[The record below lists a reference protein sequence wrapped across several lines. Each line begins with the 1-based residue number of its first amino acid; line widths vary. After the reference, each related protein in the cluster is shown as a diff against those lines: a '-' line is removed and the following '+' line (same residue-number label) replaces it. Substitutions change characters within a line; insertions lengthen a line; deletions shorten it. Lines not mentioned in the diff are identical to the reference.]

1 MNGED
6 ELQKLWTSQT
16 PCGSVKGNEMLEIV
30 EKKMRK
36 FDRMIAVR
44 NRLECVAA
52 AAVVIFFT
60 WTAAHTPNV
69 VMKAGSLVVAGGAAW
84 IIFYMLRYGK
94 SKLTVDPSENLAIY
108 TQALVGRYD
117 HQIRLLKSVKYWYL
131 LPMYIGLLI
140 MSAGISIQTAEA
152 GIPVWVSLIGPA
164 LCTIVFGIIWWLNE
178 VPAVRRLRT
187 ERAQVLSMMNQY
199 EVSTEEK

>member
-6 ELQKLWTSQT
+6 ELQKLWKSQ
-16 PCGSVKGNEMLEIV
+16 PPYGSVKGDEMLEIL
-30 EKKMRK
+30 EKKMQK
-36 FDRMIAVR
+36 FDRMIAIR
-44 NRLECVAA
+44 NRVECIAA

-60 WTAAHTPNV
+60 WTALRAANV
-69 VMKAGSLVVAGGAAW
+69 VMKAGSLVVAASAAW

-94 SKLTVDPSENLAIY
+94 SDVTIDPSESLADY
-108 TQALVGRYD
+108 TQALIGRYD

-140 MSAGISIQTAEA
+140 LGVGISMQTAQA
-152 GIPVWVSLIGPA
+152 GVPVWVDLIAPA
-164 LCTIVFGIIWWLNE
+164 LCTVVFGVIWWLNE

-187 ERAQVLSMMNQY
+187 ERAHLLAITNQY
-199 EVSTEEK
+199 EMGTEGK